1 MKHITLE
8 NELKMRIRKRRIA
21 EAVLT
26 VIFLTVTI
34 VFNILYEQSAVVE
47 EIGFGSFKHQ
57 IITRNSN
64 FMLGIIIGCFGLI
77 PSIIFLMGDIVSSKY
92 VTFEI
97 SGDYVTFYRGVFGTD
112 LYINGEYKDG
122 LLLFGYYLDAT
133 LSDGTKIH
141 VALSKW
147 RAHFTFSN
155 GHPSMDL

>member
-8 NELKMRIRKRRIA
+8 NELKTRIRKRRIA
-21 EAVLT
+21 EAVLA

-77 PSIIFLMGDIVSSKY
+77 PSILFLMGDIVSSKY

-97 SGDYVTFYRGVFGTD
+97 SGDYVTFYRGVFGMD

-122 LLLFGYYLDAT
+122 LLLFGYHLEAT
-133 LSDGTKIH
+133 LSDGTKVN
-141 VALSKW
+141 VAIGKW
-147 RAHFTFSN
+147 SAHMTFSN
-155 GHPSMDL
+155 GHPPIDL

>member
-47 EIGFGSFKHQ
+47 EISFGPIKHQ
-57 IITRNSN
+57 AVTYNTDLLWGV
-64 FMLGIIIGCFGLI
+64 FIGFFGLT
-77 PSIIFLMGDIVSSKY
+77 PSAIFLISDLVASKY

-97 SGDYVTFYRGVFGTD
+97 SGDYITFYRGIFGTD
-112 LYINGEYKDG
+112 LYINGECKDG
-122 LLLFGYYLDAT
+122 LFLFGYYLEAT

-147 RAHFTFSN
+147 RAHLTFSN
-155 GHPSMDL
+155 GHPPIDL